1 MQQTQTRGKTLKNH
15 APGAKN
21 TIERFGVSTATTYV
35 DQNGEEKTF
44 WTSIG
49 TAFFGAKGVSIE
61 LKALPINGK
70 LFINTQPRTE
80 EN

>member
-1 MQQTQTRGKTLKNH
+1 MQQTQTKTRAIKNH
-15 APGAKN
+15 APGAKQSV
-21 TIERFGVSTATTYV
+21 ERFGVSTATLYV
-35 DQNGEEKTF
+35 DANGEEKTY
-44 WTSIG
+44 WTTVG

-70 LFINTQPRTE
+70 LFINTQPRPE